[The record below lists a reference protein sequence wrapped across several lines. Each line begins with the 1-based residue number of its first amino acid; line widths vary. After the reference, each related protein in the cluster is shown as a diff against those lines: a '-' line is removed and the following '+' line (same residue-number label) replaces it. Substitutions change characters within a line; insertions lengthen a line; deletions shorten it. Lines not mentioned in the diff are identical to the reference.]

1 LQFATGNDVEPGAHA
16 CKDIENGEIG
26 VGLDREADER
36 TVAGR
41 VATQYVLEFSQ
52 RGFQS
57 GSRIDVGWR
66 AKLFGKRGEGHRFGV
81 QDAIFQ
87 RE

>member
-1 LQFATGNDVEPGAHA
+1 MQFATGNDVKPGAHA

-36 TVAGR
+36 TIACR
-41 VATQYVLEFSQ
+41 VATQYILEFAQ

-57 GSRIDVGWR
+57 GSRIDVGRR
-66 AKLFGKRGEGHRFGV
+66 AKLFGNRGKGHGFGV
-81 QDAIFQ
+81 QNAIFQ
-87 RE
+87 CE